1 MTLDAFWQDF
11 EKREKEFMKSGKHD
25 LRHHVSWA
33 GVSDL
38 TEQFYCET
46 KVENKYKLGEI
57 PTEAKEEGT
66 SFHNEL
72 IPQKPITR
80 EGFVNLVKQKEPT
93 YAVLRVWGK
102 LGDIG
107 LIGLPDHII
116 WSETK
121 PRWLVEFKTTSKEP
135 TPLWPDQRA
144 QAVIYGALLEKMGF
158 DCSGLQLAVVRLRAG
173 ELMEKQRF
181 AWIMLVS
188 QYLES
193 LRIEELEA
201 KHSGKMKVYVLKHD
215 VAEAETT
222 VRNLQD
228 YWLMKREPTSSTSV
242 NKCKACEFNA
252 ICSMSLFR
260 G

>member
-1 MTLDAFWQDF
+1 LDAFWQDF
-11 EKREKEFMKSGKHD
+11 EKREKAFMKSGKHD

-38 TEQFYCET
+38 TGQFYCEI
-46 KVENKYKLGEI
+46 KVENAYKLGEI
-57 PTEAKEEGT
+57 ATEAKEEGT
-66 SFHNEL
+66 AFHNEL

-80 EGFVNLVKQKEPT
+80 DGFVNLVKQKEPT
-93 YAVLRVWGK
+93 CAVLRVWGQ

-107 LIGLPDHII
+107 VIGLPDHII
-116 WSETK
+116 WSEMK
-121 PRWLVEFKTTSKEP
+121 PRWLVELKTTSREP
-135 TPLWPDQRA
+135 SPLWPDQRA

-158 DCSGLQLAVVRLRAG
+158 DCSNLHLAVVRLKAG
-173 ELMEKQRF
+173 ELTEKQKL
-181 AWIMLVS
+181 AWIVLVS

-193 LRIEELEA
+193 NRTEELEA
-201 KHSGKMKVYVLKHD
+201 QHSGKMKVYLLKHD
-215 VAEAETT
+215 VAEAEAT

-242 NKCKACEFNA
+242 NKCKACEYKSD
-252 ICSMSLFR
+252 CPKSLYE